1 MGAGRPEQP
10 LDPSAGP
17 VQRFAWEL
25 RQLREQAGRPTYR
38 RLAQQAHYSVT
49 TLADA
54 AKGDRLPSLEVTL
67 AFVTVCGGDPAEWE
81 TRWRAAAAELTP
93 TRSVSPR
100 DSDDQPP
107 YAGLAPFQ
115 PAAADRF
122 FGRERLVDDLMTR
135 LTSRRFLAVVG
146 ASGSGKSSLLRAGL
160 IPALPAPWRPVLLT
174 PGADPLRECAIRLA
188 ALLDTDPDALVAGLA
203 EDPANLGIHVRQALV
218 DAPPEAEVVFIV
230 DQFEEVFTLCDDEQE
245 RDQFVAAL
253 LAAASRGGSRTRV
266 VLGVRADFYA
276 RCAEHP
282 GLVAALQ
289 DAELLVGPM
298 TTAELTKAITQ
309 PAARNGLV
317 AEKALTTAVLADVAG
332 QPGYLPLLSHALLE
346 TWRRRR
352 GNALTLSGYLAAGGV
367 RGAVAQTADS
377 VYQDLD
383 PDQQQVARRILL
395 RLIAL
400 GDGTEDS
407 GRRVS
412 RREFDADPDTVAVLD
427 RLVRARLL
435 TLGDN
440 TVELA
445 HEALIRSWPTLRGWI
460 DEDRELL
467 LAQRRLSD
475 AAAEWERN
483 ERDEEYLYRRAR
495 LTAWEDRDL
504 GRLNESERAFLD
516 AGKQRHA
523 HELTLSRRRI
533 RRTLIGAGVVVVV
546 VSLLS
551 VLALV
556 SANRAGRERDLA
568 FSRQLVAD
576 ARAQLALDPELAL
589 LLARQAYRVVPTAE
603 AEAALRQASLDTRVV
618 ATVPSGQRE
627 VYSVVFSPDRRRVIS
642 AGTDG
647 TVRVWDRAG
656 ASLAPQPAVVSGEQR
671 DAAKLAV
678 TPDGRKSAS
687 VGEDGAIRLR
697 DLVDGHE
704 QVLRGHEGSV
714 RGLAFDAHGNQLASA
729 GDDSTVRIWDV
740 PTGREVTVLRG
751 HQGAVFSVAFAPDG
765 RLVSGG
771 EDGKVRVWNLADG
784 HQDAVITAHDDT
796 VKRVAV
802 SRDGRLATASDDGTV
817 KVWKDLGQGDPVV
830 LRGHDGTVETL
841 AFSPDG
847 RTVAS
852 GGQDGVVRI
861 WSVTSS
867 TDPLMLRGHRGVV
880 WDLAFDPDTPSR
892 LASAGADG
900 TIRIWDVTPPGDPI
914 VLRGHTGRVAP
925 VEFSPDGQHVVTGGH
940 DATVR
945 IWKATGDSSPVV
957 LRGHDGEV
965 WDVTFSPDGRRV
977 ASAGEDGTIRIWNA
991 SGAGDPIVLRGH
1003 QADVWDVAFSPDGRQ
1018 LASAGNDG
1026 TVRIWTTNPG
1036 DPPTVLRGH
1045 EGPVYNVS
1053 YSPDGTLLS
1062 SAGVDGTVR
1071 IWHTA
1076 NPGDPIILGGHQG
1089 GARSATFSPD
1099 GQRLATASADGTVRI
1114 WRSLSDKD
1122 PIVLEGHLGPVAGAV
1137 FSADG
1142 QHLATNGS
1150 DHTVRIWRTDGA
1162 GDSVVITGYGTSV
1175 STVAFSPDGRSL
1187 ITGHGDGTARIAHC
1201 EPCMPIDE
1209 ALRMAEKRITRDFTP
1224 QERKTYLNEQ

>member
-17 VQRFAWEL
+17 AQRFAWEL

-67 AFVTVCGGDPAEWE
+67 AFVTVLGGDPAEWE
-81 TRWRAAAAELTP
+81 ARWRAAAAELTP

-115 PAAADRF
+115 PENADRF
-122 FGRERLVDDLMTR
+122 FGRERLVEDLLAR

-160 IPALPAPWRPVLLT
+160 IPALPATWRPVLLT
-174 PGADPLRECAIRLA
+174 PGAD
-188 ALLDTDPDALVAGLA
+188 
-203 EDPANLGIHVRQALV
+203 LGAHVREALA
-218 DAPPEAEVVFIV
+218 DRPPETEVVFIV
-230 DQFEEVFTLCDDEQE
+230 DQFEEIFTLCDDSRE
-245 RDQFVAAL
+245 RDQFIAAL
-253 LAAASRGGSRTRV
+253 LAAAQGGSRTRV

-282 GLVAALQ
+282 DLVAALQ

-377 VYQDLD
+377 AYQALD
-383 PDQQQVARRILL
+383 PDQQRVARRILL

-400 GDGTEDS
+400 GEGTEDS

-412 RREFDADPDTVAVLD
+412 RSEFDADPDTIAVLD
-427 RLVRARLL
+427 QLVRARLL

-483 ERDEEYLYRRAR
+483 SRDDEYLYRRAR
-495 LTAWEDRDL
+495 LTAWEDRDI
-504 GRLNESERAFLD
+504 GRLNETERAFLD

-523 HELTLSRRRI
+523 RELALSRRRV

-551 VLALV
+551 VLAFV
-556 SANRAGRERDLA
+556 SADRAGRERDLA
-568 FSRQLVAD
+568 YSRQLVAD

-603 AEAALRQASLDTRVV
+603 AEAALRQASLDSRIV
-618 ATVPSGQRE
+618 ATVPAGQRE
-627 VYSVVFSPDRRRVIS
+627 VYSVVFSPDRVIT

-647 TVRVWDRAG
+647 TVRVADLAG
-656 ASLAPQPAVVSGEQR
+656 TRVVQKLSGSQR

-678 TPDGRKSAS
+678 SPDGRTLAS

-697 DLVDGHE
+697 DLVGGRE
-704 QVLRGHEGSV
+704 QILRGHEGSV
-714 RGLAFDAHGNQLASA
+714 RGLAFDADGRHVASA
-729 GDDSTVRIWDV
+729 GDDGTVRIWDV
-740 PTGREVTVLRG
+740 PTGRSVTVLRG
-751 HQGAVFSVAFAPDG
+751 HEGAVFSVAYTPDG

-771 EDGKVRVWNLADG
+771 EDGKVLVWNLADG
-784 HQDAVITAHDDT
+784 HQDAVITAHGDT

-817 KVWKDLGQGDPVV
+817 KVWKDLGQGEPVV

-841 AFSPDG
+841 AFGPDG

-852 GGQDGVVRI
+852 GGQDGVIRI
-861 WSVTSS
+861 WSVTTS

-900 TIRIWDVTPPGDPI
+900 TIRFWDVTPPGDPI

-945 IWKATGDSSPVV
+945 IWKATGDSNPIV

-977 ASAGEDGTIRIWNA
+977 ASAGEDGTIRVWNA
-991 SGAGDPIVLRGH
+991 SGEGDPVVLRGH
-1003 QADVWDVAFSPDGRQ
+1003 QGDVWDVAFSPDGRH

-1053 YSPDGTLLS
+1053 YNPDGTLLS

-1076 NPGDPIILGGHQG
+1076 TGGDPIILGGHQG

-1114 WRSLSDKD
+1114 WRSLSDTD

-1162 GDSVVITGYGTSV
+1162 GDSVVINGYGTSV
-1175 STVAFSPDGRSL
+1175 SSVAFSPDGRSL

-1201 EPCMPIDE
+1201 EPCMPIEE
-1209 ALRMAEKRITRDFTP
+1209 ALRMADTRITRDFTP
-1224 QERKTYLNEQ
+1224 QERKVYLNEQ